1 MFYNDKKINSIA
13 DAVRQVTEAEKV
25 QTPTGMK
32 VYGSSYGNSQK
43 ARADQTKKD
52 IDKIKGPKDK
62 EMKEELKG
70 NQDKIDANHNG
81 KVDSQDFKILRG
93 KKKVKEDNSFASRL
107 INHTVFAEKVEE
119 ELNEVLSKD
128 AAAGDWI
135 HDFVHSDNPKFK
147 GKSKAERKKMALGA
161 YYAKQNE
168 EKETHDDKGEEA
180 EDKALIKK
188 MVKKDAL
195 KEEEL
200 DEAHYQMDDSVITT
214 DTLAGRSAGGKANSF
229 KSFKLRV
236 KPLDK
241 EGDGESKEPGCDTPE
256 KTPARAS
263 IHAEEVEE
271 SFEEEHGIGRDIADK
286 KEKMD
291 RLKTPAKPGP
301 LHNVAKGF
309 KAFIKG
315 KSEPMESVEVE
326 GEQIDEKKDLSP
338 GQDDAPFDPPY
349 TTGKPDN
356 VKDKSGAVHTPMS
369 RARDLARKSLE
380 KVKKDISGK

>member
-1 MFYNDKKINSIA
+1 MFYKDKKIDSIA
-13 DAVRQVTEAEKV
+13 DVVRKITEAEKV

-43 ARADQTKKD
+43 ARADQTKKE
-52 IDKIKGPKDK
+52 IDTLKGPKAK

-70 NQDKIDANHNG
+70 NQDKIDANHNQ
-81 KVDSQDFKILRG
+81 KIDAQDFKILRG
-93 KKKVKEDNSFASRL
+93 KKKMKEGYSFADRL
-107 INHTVFAEKVEE
+107 IDHAIFAEEVEQE
-119 ELNEVLSKD
+119 INEVLSKD
-128 AAAGDWI
+128 ATAGDWI

-168 EKETHDDKGEEA
+168 EKDYGTHGSDKEEEGE
-180 EDKALIKK
+180 DVRLIKK

-195 KEEEL
+195 KKEEVEQV
-200 DEAHYQMDDSVITT
+200 DECGMV
-214 DTLAGRSAGGKANSF
+214 
-229 KSFKLRV
+229 
-236 KPLDK
+236 P
-241 EGDGESKEPGCDTPE
+241 TPQAPE
-256 KTPARAS
+256 ETPARKSIKAKEEHEEVKPAS
-263 IHAEEVEE
+263 IHAKE

-309 KAFIKG
+309 KAFIQG
-315 KSEPMESVEVE
+315 KKEPMESVNVE
-326 GEQIDEKKDLSP
+326 GEVIEEKKGLSP
-338 GQDDAPFDPPY
+338 GQDDAPFEPPY

-369 RARDLARKSLE
+369 RARDLARSALKR
-380 KVKKDISGK
+380 VKNEMLGKAPGNN